1 MKEFKK
7 LIDVKTIVTFAVIG
21 VFVFLAVTDK
31 LPVDQV
37 MIIVTV
43 IVTFFFAKSPTPDT
57 STTETKTTSTTQV
70 K

>member
-43 IVTFFFAKSPTPDT
+43 IVTFLFAKSPTPDT